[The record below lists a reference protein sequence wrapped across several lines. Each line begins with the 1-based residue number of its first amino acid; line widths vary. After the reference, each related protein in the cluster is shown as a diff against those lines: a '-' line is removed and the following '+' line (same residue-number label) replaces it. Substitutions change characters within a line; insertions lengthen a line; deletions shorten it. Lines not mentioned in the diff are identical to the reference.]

1 MRDRDERHRERI
13 AAARAA
19 RDRGSVLPLVLVMIV
34 VGSLWVI
41 PVLSY
46 TTTVFKANQA
56 LSTRTQRLESVKAGL
71 RVVLADP
78 VALYDA
84 CNNPGDTTLA
94 GTSMSG
100 VTVTSRCR
108 VIGAEFAQNS
118 AELRLGLVASQVGQA
133 APQELSGDQF
143 VPTDP
148 LSPSNWSEEAT
159 VESET
164 DKVWLPD
171 LPVHALNLRSSD
183 GHEMPPVYPTCTV
196 YFPGTYT
203 QPVTLDGPTFFT
215 SGIYYFESE
224 LTVVGGADVVVGDG
238 SEIGCTSDQ
247 EAAFHAEN
255 APSTHNIGGL
265 GATLVFGGE
274 GRLIVDNS
282 SASAISLKFNRRYVA
297 EEDIGSLPSA
307 DVSII
312 SVNGDLD
319 VDGVT
324 GIDLDV
330 PNSVYVSLSAVGG
343 EVPIAATDQDY
354 LPSVHTPKPQIP
366 EAPENVTAQ
375 AFDGAALVTWD
386 PPEANGSS
394 ITSYTVTASSLDTC
408 TTDGS
413 TSCVVTGLTN
423 NSPVGFTVTA
433 TNDVGDSDLSAESSP
448 VTPRSWETTLAV
460 PTAPAPPTATPYDG
474 SAVVTFT
481 AASSNGAPIT
491 RYTVRAYDQTGALT
505 GETCSVDM
513 DVAVTP
519 AFECTISNLVN
530 EEDHTFDVFAS
541 NAIGDSSPSAPSPD
555 VEPETSL
562 GDPPPPAP
570 PAADPFYAPPALVDL
585 DVAGAAAVEIDIPGY
600 ISMPQGRIHIDNPNS
615 HDIEIIGG
623 ILAAQFDITDGR
635 AAGPQSVDVGFVPLV
650 VQRKIRI
657 VTTNSGGH
665 ESSTA
670 IVQINQNG
678 AYAINS
684 WQVQ

>member
-1 MRDRDERHRERI
+1 MSEHQHGDRRLGDRDG
-13 AAARAA
+13 

-34 VGSLWVI
+34 VGSLWVL

-56 LSTRTQRLESVKAGL
+56 LSSKTQRVESVKAGL

-84 CNNPGDTTLA
+84 CNGPGDTTLA
-94 GTSMSG
+94 GATMTG

-118 AELRLGLVASQVGQA
+118 AELRLGLVATQVGQSV
-133 APQELSGDQF
+133 PEELSGDPF
-143 VPTDP
+143 VPADP
-148 LSPSNWSEEAT
+148 LSPTAWSSDAS

-183 GHEMPPVYPTCTV
+183 GHAMPAAYPTCTV

-203 QPVTLDGPTFFT
+203 QAVTIDGPAFFT

-247 EAAFHAEN
+247 EAAFYAEN

-265 GATLVFGGE
+265 GATLVFGDE

-282 SASAISLKFNRRYVA
+282 NGSPISMLFNRRYVA
-297 EEDIGSLPSA
+297 EEDTGSLPSA

-312 SVNGDLD
+312 SVNGAIDD
-319 VDGVT
+319 DGVT
-324 GIDLDV
+324 GIDLDI
-330 PNSVYVSLSAVGG
+330 PNTAYVSLSAVGG
-343 EVPIAATDQDY
+343 ETPIAATEQDY
-354 LPSVHTPKPQIP
+354 LPSVHTPEPKIPDAPTNVSAQI
-366 EAPENVTAQ
+366 
-375 AFDGAALVTWD
+375 FDGAVLVSWD

-394 ITSYTVTASSLDTC
+394 IASYTVTASSLDTC
-408 TTDGS
+408 TTQGA
-413 TSCVVTGLTN
+413 TSCVVTGLPN
-423 NSPVGFTVTA
+423 DSAVGFTVTA
-433 TNDVGDSDLSAESSP
+433 TNEVGESDLSAESSP
-448 VTPRSWETTLAV
+448 VTPRWWETTLAA
-460 PTAPAPPTATPYDG
+460 PTAPAPPSATAYDG
-474 SAVVTFT
+474 SAVVTWT
-481 AASSNGAPIT
+481 AASTNGAPVT
-491 RYTVRAYDQTGALT
+491 GYTVRAYDESGALT
-505 GETCSVDM
+505 AETCSVE
-513 DVAVTP
+513 ANLAAAP
-519 AFECTISNLVN
+519 PLECTMSNLAN
-530 EEDHTFDVFAS
+530 GQDYTFDVFAT
-541 NAIGDSSPSAPSPD
+541 NAIGDSAPSAPSSD
-555 VEPETSL
+555 VEPESSL

-585 DVAGAAAVEIDIPGY
+585 DVAGAAAVTVDIPGY
-600 ISMPQGRIHIDNPNS
+600 ISVPQGRIHIDNPNS
-615 HDIEIIGG
+615 HDVEIIGG
-623 ILAAQFDITDGR
+623 ILAAQFDVTDGR

-657 VTTNSGGH
+657 VTTNNAGA
-665 ESSTA
+665 ETSTA